1 MARSQPFTVACAG
14 GLVTSANSI
23 DLLRTPGVATV
34 LQNFEVSIE
43 GGYRRINGFSKFG
56 AGSAVQPTGSTTT
69 ILGTQPYADGV
80 VVTAGTNIYFTQDGI
95 TWLTINRLSAGG
107 GDNYSTFTGKSIAA
121 RTGQGQCQFA
131 MFEGA
136 GQDYGSIIIADGVN
150 EPFSFRMEGTGALS
164 TRTYFTSEITVTG
177 TKGVQFIT
185 AHDHHLIAAGVTD
198 NENTVY
204 YSVNNDPTSFSG
216 SGAGAVTISDKI
228 VGIKG
233 FRTDLFIFCE
243 NSIHKLININNSSTV
258 AVVPVAESVGCLSG
272 YSIQEIGGDL
282 IFLAPDGLR
291 TIAGTARIDDVE
303 LSSISRK
310 ILPLV
315 NDIINNFSN
324 YTISSMVI
332 RERSQYRLFYYQ
344 SGQAT
349 SGQKGIIGTFKYS
362 SDGIPAFEWSE
373 TKGLPVKFCTSDIN
387 TSGTEVL
394 HHTDETGFVYKHD
407 TGNSFDGSNVVAE
420 FQTPDMDYGDNGL
433 RKSLYKV
440 KTNIEPEGTQNN
452 LNLRIRYDFESSE
465 VPQPGNFALG
475 NLSSASLFGSAVFA
489 SATFGATTLPSKSI
503 LVTGSGFSNNFKFFS
518 DDTNA
523 PYSVNGMF
531 VSFIAGGRR

>member
-56 AGSAVQPTGSTTT
+56 AGDAVQPTGGVTT

-80 VVTAGTNIYFTQDGI
+80 IVTAGTNIYFTQDGI
-95 TWLTINRLSAGG
+95 TWLTINRLSAGS

-164 TRTYFTSEITVTG
+164 TRTYFTQEITVTG

-185 AHDHHLIAAGVTD
+185 ANDHHLIAAGVTD

-216 SGAGAVTISDKI
+216 TGAGAVTISDKI
-228 VGIKG
+228 VGIRG

-243 NSIHKLININNSSTV
+243 NSIHKLININNSQTV
-258 AVVPVAESVGCLSG
+258 AIVPVAESIGCLSG

-291 TIAGTARIDDVE
+291 TVAGTARIGDVE
-303 LSSISRK
+303 LGTVSKQIQ
-310 ILPLV
+310 PLITDLA
-315 NDIINNFSN
+315 NDINS
-324 YTISSMVI
+324 YTISSMVH
-332 RERSQYRLFYYQ
+332 RDKSQYRLFYTDTTLNANQ
-344 SGQAT
+344 QR
-349 SGQKGIIGTFKYS
+349 GIIGTLRPN
-362 SDGIPAFEWSE
+362 GFEWSE
-373 TKGLPVKFCTSDIN
+373 TRGIEV
-387 TSGTEVL
+387 TEIG
-394 HHTDETGFVYKHD
+394 TGFNEIGVEEHYHGSTTGYVYIHD
-407 TGNSFDGSNVVAE
+407 SGNTFDGTAILARYA
-420 FQTPDMDYGDNGL
+420 TPDYDYGDLGTL
-433 RKSLYKV
+433 KTLHYLKV
-440 KTNIEPEGTQNN
+440 SSSAEGVVEPDVQV
-452 LNLRIRYDFESSE
+452 RFDFGSTDI
-465 VPQPGNFALG
+465 PQPPELFDLG
-475 NLSSASLFGSAVFA
+475 VINPPSLFGEAIFATNVFG
-489 SATFGATTLPSKSI
+489 GAESPLTRIPLY
-503 LVTGSGFSNNFKFFS
+503 GSGHSNNFTFIS
-518 DDTNA
+518 EDTKP
-523 PYSVNGMF
+523 PYTINGLY
-531 VSFIAGGRR
+531 VDFIPSGRR